1 MHLHRMFLLYFYTS
15 CILNGEARSVYK
27 DTMHLVKAFYEFKSV
42 SLVTASVCWGGYEH
56 SLVRSLSSSGV
67 RVNLVL
73 EPIDLVTVLE
83 QDIYYRVGVLVDL
96 ACNNSMD
103 ALERASSKK
112 LFNMQKFWLLL
123 ESGRLK
129 EVPAVLQG
137 SISNYAV
144 VYSVDSNIQ
153 GQFNFNV
160 TYTLSELGNFVLSK
174 LRILADSELTWV
186 QRNRATGLIQILYP
200 DQFIDWYDLRLRHVD
215 KWSKIHWP
223 IYGYLAEQLNFS
235 FEVTYQLDNYGWLIN
250 GTFDGMM
257 GYMQREEV
265 EFPSTGIFVRNDR
278 FAVTSYAASTFPL
291 RATTMFRQPSLS
303 TVRNIFILPFDRSVW
318 LCCFALCLTSV
329 FTLGVQITCSVRQHI
344 EENMLHSDWSDM
356 FTLVLG
362 AICQQGYHL
371 TPTSLAGRTTVFVL
385 TLSSLFLFTSYSAN
399 IVALLQTPS
408 TSIQTIHDLAISPM
422 IIEVENQTY
431 NSVYM
436 KETTDRELRDFYHRK
451 IAPLGEKAYLHAT
464 IGMKHIKQSM
474 HAFQVDTTSAYKIM
488 SETYQEHEKC
498 GLKEIDLFPAP
509 MFTIA
514 TTKGSSLREF
524 FSQRVH
530 WYRNVGL
537 LDRLFKIWMPQ
548 KATCGSNAGGF
559 VSVSLTEFY
568 PALMV
573 LQYGTAFSVVILV
586 LEVLSF
592 HRSRIALKLRCILYP
607 KYLRQTK
614 QSSTA
619 DPNGNKAKMTFRSQG
634 NWLK

>member
-1 MHLHRMFLLYFYTS
+1 
-15 CILNGEARSVYK
+15 
-27 DTMHLVKAFYEFKSV
+27 
-42 SLVTASVCWGGYEH
+42 
-56 SLVRSLSSSGV
+56 
-67 RVNLVL
+67 
-73 EPIDLVTVLE
+73 
-83 QDIYYRVGVLVDL
+83 
-96 ACNNSMD
+96 
-103 ALERASSKK
+103 
-112 LFNMQKFWLLL
+112 MQKFWLLL

-186 QRNRATGLIQILYP
+186 QRNRATGLIQDSTTVEPEILLLDVYKTSTAQPLNVSVTGVTVQAHGSEEFRVLFARRFPVTLRRNNLHGAHFKTATILYP